1 MARKY
6 RLSPTDKLSYV
17 HKAQSKEQ
25 RKETRKQVLILLRLL
40 GLIGLIIFPSFKKG
54 QKGNELKSE
63 IDEIKEEIAKYEK
76 TNSDLKDL
84 LIYLESDQAAEE
96 KARLNLG
103 LQKEGE
109 KVVVIKRMMK
119 ENNLELES
127 KKEEENLSNPR
138 RWLKYFFDN

>member
-1 MARKY
+1 M
-6 RLSPTDKLSYV
+6 
-17 HKAQSKEQ
+17 
-25 RKETRKQVLILLRLL
+25 ILLILL